1 MKNVIGLS
9 ILLTLSLCLG
19 CYDDKGNYDYHDFN
33 EVTIGNRGFDTAYL
47 LTSYVDTL
55 RISPE
60 LEFKLEE
67 NKHLTYEWVARS
79 NAVGFVEYPISNDRN
94 LVYPM
99 SLSAGEYTLF
109 FKVKDT
115 LNTMEYSNAT
125 AFQVQDLLT
134 KGWVILGENS
144 NGEAQMDMITYS
156 VDTMVLKNILQE
168 SGLPVLKDP
177 VKVWVVDNYVDNMIH
192 VSTGDGTYRLNR
204 HFQFGHF
211 RRRVVRYQVKVVRS
225 AIQIEF
231 ARSHSTLYRIYFMIQ
246 RFRRRGRRTCGESI
260 DTESLSIRHIRCR
273 VGTGRSLVR
282 LRPVKR
288 EAERYRISLL
298 RAGFPGSLFRTSCQ
312 SRRSQQAKATP
323 YPKFQSFIH
332 RFLF

>member
-1 MKNVIGLS
+1 MGSTFCRHTHFDLCSQAFKGSRQHYVHHVFSRLVGLH
-9 ILLTLSLCLG
+9 
-19 CYDDKGNYDYHDFN
+19 HDPFQAG
-33 EVTIGNRGFDTAYL
+33 VHKVFSVR
-47 LTSYVDTL
+47 
-55 RISPE
+55 
-60 LEFKLEE
+60 
-67 NKHLTYEWVARS
+67 HLNCTVR
-79 NAVGFVEYPISNDRN
+79 
-94 LVYPM
+94 
-99 SLSAGEYTLF
+99 
-109 FKVKDT
+109 
-115 LNTMEYSNAT
+115 
-125 AFQVQDLLT
+125 
-134 KGWVILGENS
+134 
-144 NGEAQMDMITYS
+144 
-156 VDTMVLKNILQE
+156 
-168 SGLPVLKDP
+168 
-177 VKVWVVDNYVDNMIH
+177 
-192 VSTGDGTYRLNR
+192 
-204 HFQFGHF
+204 FQFGHF

-225 AIQIEF
+225 AIQIEV

>member
-1 MKNVIGLS
+1 MKRLIFIVGFVAWFLV
-9 ILLTLSLCLG
+9 G

-115 LNTMEYSNAT
+115 LNTMEYS
-125 AFQVQDLLT
+125 
-134 KGWVILGENS
+134 
-144 NGEAQMDMITYS
+144 M
-156 VDTMVLKNILQE
+156 
-168 SGLPVLKDP
+168 P
-177 VKVWVVDNYVDNMIH
+177 
-192 VSTGDGTYRLNR
+192 
-204 HFQFGHF
+204 
-211 RRRVVRYQVKVVRS
+211 
-225 AIQIEF
+225 
-231 ARSHSTLYRIYFMIQ
+231 
-246 RFRRRGRRTCGESI
+246 
-260 DTESLSIRHIRCR
+260 
-273 VGTGRSLVR
+273 R
-282 LRPVKR
+282 LRI
-288 EAERYRISLL
+288 ADH
-298 RAGFPGSLFRTSCQ
+298 
-312 SRRSQQAKATP
+312 
-323 YPKFQSFIH
+323 H
-332 RFLF
+332 RFSSTRFINQRLGYPW